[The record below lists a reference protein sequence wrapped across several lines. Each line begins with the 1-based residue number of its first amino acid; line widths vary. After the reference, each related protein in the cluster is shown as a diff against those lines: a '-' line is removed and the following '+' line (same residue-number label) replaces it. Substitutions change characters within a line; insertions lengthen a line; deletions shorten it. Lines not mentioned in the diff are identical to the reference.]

1 MTNFQTLGKR
11 LLCVLLTVI
20 CLLTLALQVGAELR
34 QQTSEPQAVYTTKIH
49 NRASSSSAVIG
60 QMEDGAL
67 VTVLEEKG
75 DYYKID
81 CYGMTGYV
89 AKTQIEKTASGAYT
103 VRCAEDSA
111 DTLISSRS
119 TLAEALQIRSSMLEL
134 AKKQLGTRYV
144 YGGITPGG
152 FDCSGLM
159 YYIYGAHGIS
169 LHRCADEQLQ
179 DGLIVSKDALQ
190 IGDLLFFREAGSPWL
205 ASHVGIYAG
214 NGQMIHA
221 GRGGM
226 EYADLT
232 RGYYE
237 DYFICARRVVNVGV
251 AAVEDLPTVTAQTA
265 AGTVSNGL
273 RTAQ

>member
-1 MTNFQTLGKR
+1 MFLFRRSFKRFLG
-11 LLCVLLTVI
+11 LVLACL
-20 CLLTLALQVGAELR
+20 CLLTLVMPATAVLQPRA
-34 QQTSEPQAVYTTKIH
+34 AVVDHIYTCLVH
-49 NRASSSSAVIG
+49 SRADSRSAVIG
-60 QMEDGAL
+60 QMENGAV
-67 VTVLEEKG
+67 VTVLEEAG
-75 DYYKID
+75 SFYQVD
-81 CYGMTGYV
+81 CYDLTGYIS
-89 AKTQIEKTASGAYT
+89 KTQLSRRNTGEYYISCVPGA
-103 VRCAEDSA
+103 A
-111 DTLISSRS
+111 DTAKMPLT
-119 TLAEALQIRSSMLEL
+119 TLADALSVRSSMLEL
-134 AKKQLGTRYV
+134 AKKQLGIPYV
-144 YGGITPGG
+144 YGGISPSG

-159 YYIYGAHGIS
+159 YYIYGKHGVT

-214 NGQMIHA
+214 NDQMIHA

-237 DYFICARRVVNVGV
+237 NYFICARRVFNVGV
-251 AAVEDLPTVTAQTA
+251 AAVDALPAAAAPSVSRSVQT
-265 AGTVSNGL
+265 GL